1 MSDRSGIFT
10 GDDPFAIAKKWLAE
24 AQEIELNDPN
34 AIALS
39 TVDTDGLPNV
49 RMVLLKE
56 VEEAA
61 FVFYTNYESAK
72 AAELE
77 SAGKATLLFS
87 WLTMHRQIRIVG
99 TVTRVSPEESDAY
112 FASRPRGSQLG
123 AWASPQS
130 DLIADPSVL
139 EKAVVD
145 VQARFG
151 DGDITRP
158 PFWGGYRVA
167 PVMFEFWQGRPSRLH
182 DRLRYVY
189 RDSSWHIERIAP

>member
-1 MSDRSGIFT
+1 MLAKGVDDRG
-10 GDDPFAIAKKWLAE
+10 FA
-24 AQEIELNDPN
+24 
-34 AIALS
+34 
-39 TVDTDGLPNV
+39 
-49 RMVLLKE
+49 
-56 VEEAA
+56 
-61 FVFYTNYESAK
+61 FYTNYESAK

-151 DGDITRP
+151 DGDIT
-158 PFWGGYRVA
+158 G
-167 PVMFEFWQGRPSRLH
+167 PSRL
-182 DRLRYVY
+182 
-189 RDSSWHIERIAP
+189 

>member
-1 MSDRSGIFT
+1 MSDRKGIFT
-10 GDDPFAIAKKWLAE
+10 GDDPFVIAKKWLAE
-24 AQEIELNDPN
+24 AETVEANDPN

-39 TVDTDGLPNV
+39 TVDASGMPNA

-56 VEEAA
+56 IEASA